1 MLQGAIIGL
10 VVGLVM
16 VAIRFYKQGKGG
28 QAIKEALQKG
38 GAEGRAALDNYVAP
52 SHSGKVSAN
61 KLLDHLE
68 RFGWL
73 AILGD
78 LQALEEEGQS
88 IVGGLSVT
96 TQLQAQA
103 LAGLLAHD
111 PNPQRHVA
119 SMDAVAD
126 RIEAEGGMMLKL
138 VKTTTGDIRAM
149 ARAIA
154 GQGMDAEARKR
165 LQGRAGQSTPAV
177 RVVLLRLIARATE
190 LAGEDPS
197 SYRAAADEAMGRL

>member
-28 QAIKEALQKG
+28 HAIKEALKKG
-38 GAEGRAALDNYVAP
+38 GPAALEALDKYVPP
-52 SHSGKVSAN
+52 SPTGKVSAT
-61 KLLDHLE
+61 KLLDHIE

-73 AILGD
+73 AVLGE
-78 LQALEEEGQS
+78 LQMLEDEGQA
-88 IVGGLSVT
+88 IQGGLSVS
-96 TQLQAQA
+96 TQLHTQA

-111 PNPQRHVA
+111 PNPQRHIA

-126 RIEAEGGMMLKL
+126 RIESEGGVMLKL
-138 VKTTTGDIRAM
+138 VKTTTSDIRAM

-154 GQGMDAEARKR
+154 GQGMDPEARKR

-190 LAGEDPS
+190 VAGEDPTA
-197 SYRAAADEAMGRL
+197 YRAAADEAMARL